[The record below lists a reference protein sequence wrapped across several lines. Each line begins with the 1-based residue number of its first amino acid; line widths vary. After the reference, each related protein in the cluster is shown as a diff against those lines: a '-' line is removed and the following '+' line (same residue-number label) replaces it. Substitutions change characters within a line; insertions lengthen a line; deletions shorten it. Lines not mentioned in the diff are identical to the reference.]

1 MATFD
6 SAKNKKTTNKRPWYI
21 VNTKKY
27 SVYVWGLPLLPIVW
41 VMDAYKQWADKR
53 RVWDTDRATRVLDH
67 VLPKVLEWVEEDKA
81 FYYCMNYWDTSNLW
95 RSAKRIDREWARKWE
110 YQLRDFIKEGYEN
123 KDYTKTV
130 EKDYCDTWVK
140 FAERA

>member
-21 VNTKKY
+21 VDTKKY

-41 VMDAYKQWADKR
+41 VIDAYKQWADKR

-81 FYYCMNYWDTSNLW
+81 FYYCMEWGTSSLW
-95 RSAKRIDREWARKWE
+95 RQAKRIDREWARKWE

-130 EKDYCDTWVK
+130 EKDYYDTWVK